1 MLGKQSA
8 AARPKRRRRSERGRA
23 NIPAILKFLSLDFQR
38 FRRHRYPENVIC
50 EWYIYLG
57 IIIRNA
63 LFSQTFYNFM
73 ILNFANK
80 GTDRIINYRSFV
92 IEKTNK

>member
-57 IIIRNA
+57 NNKKRPLLA
-63 LFSQTFYNFM
+63 FYNFM

-92 IEKTNK
+92 IEETNK